1 MKTEM
6 KSSLKLFMR
15 PFLVVLGFM
24 LLYALVHAVLG
35 FYGEKD
41 SASIS
46 QNLEKTEIERQNS
59 ALSPKQEEANTTT
72 TATEENPT
80 KDSPLPLET
89 ATQKQENKQEIKQE
103 TKQENKQETK
113 QENKQETKQ
122 ENKQETKQ
130 ENKQETKQE
139 NKQETKQEQEK
150 ENEPKQNSASS
161 VQNNQKTPTT
171 PTIGKKP
178 LEYKVAVSGV
188 NVRAFPSTKGK
199 ILGSLAKDKS
209 VKVLEIQND
218 WAKIEFSNE
227 TKGYVF
233 LKLLKKAE

>member
-15 PFLVVLGFM
+15 PLLVVLAFM
-24 LLYALVHAVLG
+24 LLYALAHAMLG
-35 FYGEKD
+35 FYVKKD
-41 SASIS
+41 SAPI
-46 QNLEKTEIERQNS
+46 NPNIEKTEIERQNS
-59 ALSPKQEEANTTT
+59 ALSPKEESNATT
-72 TATEENPT
+72 TATEESPT
-80 KDSPLPLET
+80 KDTAPPLET
-89 ATQKQENKQEIKQE
+89 TAQEKETKQEIKQE
-103 TKQENKQETK
+103 R
-113 QENKQETKQ
+113 
-122 ENKQETKQ
+122 
-130 ENKQETKQE
+130 
-139 NKQETKQEQEK
+139 EK
-150 ENEPKQNSASS
+150 ENEPKQDSASP

-171 PTIGKKP
+171 PLMGKKP

-199 ILGSLAKDKS
+199 ILGLLLKNKS

-218 WAKIEFSNE
+218 WAEIEFSNK

>member
-1 MKTEM
+1 M

-15 PFLVVLGFM
+15 PFLVVLAFM
-24 LLYALVHAVLG
+24 LLYALAHVALG
-35 FYGEKD
+35 FYVKKD
-41 SASIS
+41 SAPI
-46 QNLEKTEIERQNS
+46 NPNAEKTEIEHQNS

-72 TATEENPT
+72 TATEESPT
-80 KDSPLPLET
+80 KDPPLPLET
-89 ATQKQENKQEIKQE
+89 ATQEKEAKQEN
-103 TKQENKQETK
+103 
-113 QENKQETKQ
+113 
-122 ENKQETKQ
+122 
-130 ENKQETKQE
+130 
-139 NKQETKQEQEK
+139 KQEQEK
-150 ENEPKQNSASS
+150 ENEPKQNSVPP

-171 PTIGKKP
+171 PLMGKKP

-199 ILGSLAKDKS
+199 ILGLLLKNKS

-218 WAKIEFSNE
+218 WAEIEFSNK

>member
-24 LLYALVHAVLG
+24 LLYALAHAALG
-35 FYGEKD
+35 FYAKKD
-41 SASIS
+41 SAPIR
-46 QNLEKTEIERQNS
+46 QNLEKSEIERQNS
-59 ALSPKQEEANTTT
+59 ALSPKQEEANTAT
-72 TATEENPT
+72 TATEENPA

-89 ATQKQENKQEIKQE
+89 AVQEKENKQEIKQE
-103 TKQENKQETK
+103 
-113 QENKQETKQ
+113 
-122 ENKQETKQ
+122 
-130 ENKQETKQE
+130 
-139 NKQETKQEQEK
+139 QEK
-150 ENEPKQNSASS
+150 ETKPKQNSTSPT
-161 VQNNQKTPTT
+161 QNNQKAPTT
-171 PTIGKKP
+171 PLMGKKP

-199 ILGSLAKDKS
+199 ILGLLLKNKS

-218 WAKIEFSNE
+218 WAEIEFSNK

>member
-1 MKTEM
+1 M

-24 LLYALVHAVLG
+24 LLYALAHAALG
-35 FYGEKD
+35 FYVKKD
-41 SASIS
+41 SAPIS
-46 QNLEKTEIERQNS
+46 PNAEKTEIERQNS
-59 ALSPKQEEANTTT
+59 ALSPKEESNATT

-80 KDSPLPLET
+80 KDTAPPLDT
-89 ATQKQENKQEIKQE
+89 AAQKQE
-103 TKQENKQETK
+103 T
-113 QENKQETKQ
+113 
-122 ENKQETKQ
+122 
-130 ENKQETKQE
+130 
-139 NKQETKQEQEK
+139 KQETKQEQEK
-150 ENEPKQNSASS
+150 ENESKQNSVPP
-161 VQNNQKTPTT
+161 VQNNQKAPTT
-171 PTIGKKP
+171 PLMGKKP

-199 ILGSLAKDKS
+199 ILGLLLKNKS

-218 WAKIEFSNE
+218 WAEIEFSHE

>member
-15 PFLVVLGFM
+15 PFLVVLAFM
-24 LLYALVHAVLG
+24 LLYALAHAALG
-35 FYGEKD
+35 FYAKKD

-46 QNLEKTEIERQNS
+46 QNLEKTEIERQSS
-59 ALSPKQEEANTTT
+59 ALLPKQEEANTTT

-80 KDSPLPLET
+80 KDPPLPLET
-89 ATQKQENKQEIKQE
+89 TTQKQEIKQE
-103 TKQENKQETK
+103 N
-113 QENKQETKQ
+113 
-122 ENKQETKQ
+122 
-130 ENKQETKQE
+130 
-139 NKQETKQEQEK
+139 KQEQEK
-150 ENEPKQNSASS
+150 ENEPKQNSASPI
-161 VQNNQKTPTT
+161 QNNQKTPTT

-178 LEYKVAVSGV
+178 LEYKVAANSV

-199 ILGSLAKDKS
+199 ILGLLLKDKS

-227 TKGYVF
+227 IKGYVF

>member
-6 KSSLKLFMR
+6 KSSLKLFVR

-24 LLYALVHAVLG
+24 LLYALAHAALG

-46 QNLEKTEIERQNS
+46 QNLEKTEMERQNS
-59 ALSPKQEEANTTT
+59 TLSPKQEETNTTT

-89 ATQKQENKQEIKQE
+89 PTQEKENKQE
-103 TKQENKQETK
+103 N
-113 QENKQETKQ
+113 
-122 ENKQETKQ
+122 
-130 ENKQETKQE
+130 
-139 NKQETKQEQEK
+139 KQEQEK
-150 ENEPKQNSASS
+150 ENEPKQNSTPPI
-161 VQNNQKTPTT
+161 QNNQKTLST

-178 LEYKVAVSGV
+178 LEYKAAVNSV

-199 ILGSLAKDKS
+199 ILGSLAKNKS

>member
-24 LLYALVHAVLG
+24 LLYALAHAALG

-59 ALSPKQEEANTTT
+59 ALSPKQEETNTTT

-89 ATQKQENKQEIKQE
+89 PTQKQE
-103 TKQENKQETK
+103 T
-113 QENKQETKQ
+113 
-122 ENKQETKQ
+122 
-130 ENKQETKQE
+130 
-139 NKQETKQEQEK
+139 KQETKQEQEK
-150 ENEPKQNSASS
+150 ENEPKQNSASPI
-161 VQNNQKTPTT
+161 QNNQKTLST

-178 LEYKVAVSGV
+178 LEYKAAVNSV

-199 ILGSLAKDKS
+199 ILGSLAKNKS

>member
-15 PFLVVLGFM
+15 PSLVVLAFM
-24 LLYALVHAVLG
+24 LLYALAHAALG
-35 FYGEKD
+35 FYVKKD
-41 SASIS
+41 SAPIS
-46 QNLEKTEIERQNS
+46 QNLEKTETERQNS
-59 ALSPKQEEANTTT
+59 ALSPKEEANATT

-80 KDSPLPLET
+80 KDTAPPLET
-89 ATQKQENKQEIKQE
+89 AAQEKE
-103 TKQENKQETK
+103 T
-113 QENKQETKQ
+113 
-122 ENKQETKQ
+122 
-130 ENKQETKQE
+130 
-139 NKQETKQEQEK
+139 KQETKQEQEK
-150 ENEPKQNSASS
+150 EKDSKQDSVSP
-161 VQNNQKTPTT
+161 VQNDQKTPTT
-171 PTIGKKP
+171 PTMGKKP

-199 ILGSLAKDKS
+199 IIGSLLKNKS

-218 WAKIEFSNE
+218 WAEIEFSHE

>member
-6 KSSLKLFMR
+6 KSSLKLFVR
-15 PFLVVLGFM
+15 PFLVVLAFM
-24 LLYALVHAVLG
+24 LLYALAHAALG
-35 FYGEKD
+35 FYAKKD
-41 SASIS
+41 SAY
-46 QNLEKTEIERQNS
+46 QNLEKTEIESQS
-59 ALSPKQEEANTTT
+59 STLLPKQEEANTAT

-89 ATQKQENKQEIKQE
+89 TTQEKENKQEI
-103 TKQENKQETK
+103 
-113 QENKQETKQ
+113 
-122 ENKQETKQ
+122 
-130 ENKQETKQE
+130 
-139 NKQETKQEQEK
+139 KQEQEK
-150 ENEPKQNSASS
+150 ENEPKQNSASPT
-161 VQNNQKTPTT
+161 QNHQKTLST

>member
-6 KSSLKLFMR
+6 KSSLKLFVR

-24 LLYALVHAVLG
+24 LLYVLAHVALG
-35 FYGEKD
+35 FYAKKD
-41 SASIS
+41 SASISQNLIS

-59 ALSPKQEEANTTT
+59 ALSPKQEEANTAT

-80 KDSPLPLET
+80 KDPLLPLET
-89 ATQKQENKQEIKQE
+89 TTQKQED
-103 TKQENKQETK
+103 
-113 QENKQETKQ
+113 
-122 ENKQETKQ
+122 
-130 ENKQETKQE
+130 
-139 NKQETKQEQEK
+139 KQEQEK
-150 ENEPKQNSASS
+150 ENEPKQNSASPT
-161 VQNNQKTPTT
+161 QNHQKTLST

-178 LEYKVAVSGV
+178 LEYKVAVNSV

-218 WAKIEFSNE
+218 WAKIEFSNKA
-227 TKGYVF
+227 KGYVF

>member
-15 PFLVVLGFM
+15 PLLVVLAFM
-24 LLYALVHAVLG
+24 LLYALAHAALG
-35 FYGEKD
+35 FYVKKD
-41 SASIS
+41 SAPI
-46 QNLEKTEIERQNS
+46 NPNVEKTETEHQNS

-72 TATEENPT
+72 TATEESPT
-80 KDSPLPLET
+80 KDTAPPLEMT
-89 ATQKQENKQEIKQE
+89 AQEKE
-103 TKQENKQETK
+103 T
-113 QENKQETKQ
+113 
-122 ENKQETKQ
+122 
-130 ENKQETKQE
+130 
-139 NKQETKQEQEK
+139 KQETKQEQEK
-150 ENEPKQNSASS
+150 ENESKQNS
-161 VQNNQKTPTT
+161 VPPIQNNQKTPTT
-171 PTIGKKP
+171 PLMGKKP

-199 ILGSLAKDKS
+199 ILGLLLKDKS

-218 WAKIEFSNE
+218 WAEIEFSNK

>member
-6 KSSLKLFMR
+6 KTSLKLFMR
-15 PFLVVLGFM
+15 PFLVVLAFM
-24 LLYALVHAVLG
+24 LLYALVHAALG
-35 FYGEKD
+35 FYAKKD
-41 SASIS
+41 SVQIN
-46 QNLEKTEIERQNS
+46 QNLEKTETERQNS
-59 ALSPKQEEANTTT
+59 ALSPKEESNATT

-80 KDSPLPLET
+80 KDLPLPLET
-89 ATQKQENKQEIKQE
+89 ATQ
-103 TKQENKQETK
+103 
-113 QENKQETKQ
+113 
-122 ENKQETKQ
+122 
-130 ENKQETKQE
+130 KQETKQE

-150 ENEPKQNSASS
+150 ENEPKQNSVSPI
-161 VQNNQKTPTT
+161 QNHQKTLST

-178 LEYKVAVSGV
+178 LEYKAAVNSV
-188 NVRAFPSTKGK
+188 NVRASPSTKGK

>member
-1 MKTEM
+1 M

-24 LLYALVHAVLG
+24 LLYALAHAVLG

-41 SASIS
+41 SVSIS

-80 KDSPLPLET
+80 KDPPLPLET
-89 ATQKQENKQEIKQE
+89 ATQ
-103 TKQENKQETK
+103 
-113 QENKQETKQ
+113 
-122 ENKQETKQ
+122 
-130 ENKQETKQE
+130 KQE

-150 ENEPKQNSASS
+150 ENEPKQNSTSPI
-161 VQNNQKTPTT
+161 QNHQKTLST

-178 LEYKVAVSGV
+178 LEYKAAVNSV

-199 ILGSLAKDKS
+199 ILGSLAKNKS

-218 WAKIEFSNE
+218 WAKIEFSNK

>member
-24 LLYALVHAVLG
+24 LLYALAHAVLG

-59 ALSPKQEEANTTT
+59 ALSPKQEEANTAT

-89 ATQKQENKQEIKQE
+89 AMQEK
-103 TKQENKQETK
+103 ENKQETK
-113 QENKQETKQ
+113 QETKQ
-122 ENKQETKQ
+122 EI
-130 ENKQETKQE
+130 
-139 NKQETKQEQEK
+139 KQEQEK
-150 ENEPKQNSASS
+150 ENEPKQNSASPI
-161 VQNNQKTPTT
+161 QNHQKTLSTS
-171 PTIGKKP
+171 TIGKKP
-178 LEYKVAVSGV
+178 LEYKAAVNSV

-199 ILGSLAKDKS
+199 ILGSLAKNKS

>member
-15 PFLVVLGFM
+15 PSLVVLAFM
-24 LLYALVHAVLG
+24 LLYALAHAALG
-35 FYGEKD
+35 FYVKKD
-41 SASIS
+41 STPIS
-46 QNLEKTEIERQNS
+46 PNVEKSETERQNS
-59 ALSPKQEEANTTT
+59 ALSPKEEANTTT
-72 TATEENPT
+72 TATEESPT
-80 KDSPLPLET
+80 KDTAPPLDT
-89 ATQKQENKQEIKQE
+89 AAQKQEI
-103 TKQENKQETK
+103 
-113 QENKQETKQ
+113 
-122 ENKQETKQ
+122 
-130 ENKQETKQE
+130 
-139 NKQETKQEQEK
+139 KQETKQEQEK
-150 ENEPKQNSASS
+150 ENEPKQNSVPS

-171 PTIGKKP
+171 PLMGKKP

-199 ILGSLAKDKS
+199 ILGLLLKNKS

-218 WAKIEFSNE
+218 WAEIEFSHE

>member
-1 MKTEM
+1 M

-24 LLYALVHAVLG
+24 LLYVLVHIVLG

-59 ALSPKQEEANTTT
+59 ALSPKQEETNTTT

-80 KDSPLPLET
+80 KDPPLPLET
-89 ATQKQENKQEIKQE
+89 PTQ
-103 TKQENKQETK
+103 
-113 QENKQETKQ
+113 
-122 ENKQETKQ
+122 
-130 ENKQETKQE
+130 KQE

-150 ENEPKQNSASS
+150 ENEPKQNSASPT
-161 VQNNQKTPTT
+161 QNHQKAPTT

-178 LEYKVAVSGV
+178 LEYKTTVNSV

-199 ILGSLAKDKS
+199 ILGSLAKNKS

>member
-24 LLYALVHAVLG
+24 VLYALVHAALG
-35 FYGEKD
+35 FYAKKD
-41 SASIS
+41 SAPIS
-46 QNLEKTEIERQNS
+46 PNAEKTEMERQNS

-80 KDSPLPLET
+80 KDPPLPLET
-89 ATQKQENKQEIKQE
+89 ATQKQE
-103 TKQENKQETK
+103 T
-113 QENKQETKQ
+113 
-122 ENKQETKQ
+122 
-130 ENKQETKQE
+130 
-139 NKQETKQEQEK
+139 KQETKQEQEK
-150 ENEPKQNSASS
+150 ENDPKQNSALPA
-161 VQNNQKTPTT
+161 QNNQKTLST

-178 LEYKVAVSGV
+178 LEYKAAVSGV

>member
-24 LLYALVHAVLG
+24 LLYALAHAVLG
-35 FYGEKD
+35 FYAKKD

-59 ALSPKQEEANTTT
+59 TLSPKQEEANTAT

-89 ATQKQENKQEIKQE
+89 ATQKQENKQE
-103 TKQENKQETK
+103 T
-113 QENKQETKQ
+113 
-122 ENKQETKQ
+122 
-130 ENKQETKQE
+130 
-139 NKQETKQEQEK
+139 KQETKQEQEK
-150 ENEPKQNSASS
+150 ENEPKQNSASPT
-161 VQNNQKTPTT
+161 QNNQKTLST

>member
-15 PFLVVLGFM
+15 PFLVVLAFM
-24 LLYALVHAVLG
+24 LLYALAHAALG
-35 FYGEKD
+35 FYAKKD
-41 SASIS
+41 SAPI
-46 QNLEKTEIERQNS
+46 NPNAEKTETERQNS
-59 ALSPKQEEANTTT
+59 AFSPKEEANATT

-80 KDSPLPLET
+80 KDPPLPLET
-89 ATQKQENKQEIKQE
+89 ATQEQEDKQENKQER
-103 TKQENKQETK
+103 
-113 QENKQETKQ
+113 
-122 ENKQETKQ
+122 
-130 ENKQETKQE
+130 
-139 NKQETKQEQEK
+139 EK
-150 ENEPKQNSASS
+150 ENKPKQNSASPT
-161 VQNNQKTPTT
+161 QNHQKTPTT

-178 LEYKVAVSGV
+178 LEYKVAVNSV

-199 ILGSLAKDKS
+199 IIGSLAKDKS

-218 WAKIEFSNE
+218 WAEIEFSNK

>member
-24 LLYALVHAVLG
+24 LLYALAHAALG

-59 ALSPKQEEANTTT
+59 AFSPKQEETNTTT

-89 ATQKQENKQEIKQE
+89 TTQ
-103 TKQENKQETK
+103 
-113 QENKQETKQ
+113 
-122 ENKQETKQ
+122 KQ

-150 ENEPKQNSASS
+150 ENEPKQNSASPT
-161 VQNNQKTPTT
+161 QNNQKTLST

-178 LEYKVAVSGV
+178 LEYKAAVNSV
-188 NVRAFPSTKGK
+188 NVRTFPSTKGK
-199 ILGSLAKDKS
+199 ILGSLAKNKS